1 MSRLPKASG
10 WCVGLYSY
18 HSVSEKF
25 SEECWTN
32 QEIEGLAAYLKR
44 FERVVP
50 SVNRKAVCIDDD
62 SLVKVAP
69 RHTAVSSRGRGWGT
83 KQESCFYPSEDN
95 SLQNATSLGESIS
108 LSPSK
113 MCRMVKASSWCSG
126 LTNVSDTTDMETDF
140 PAHGIMSLD
149 DALKEFERLAAF
161 RPVCRRGKQGNT
173 KLESSMSNEDVFSDA
188 TSFGWD
194 DVD

>member
-10 WCVGLYSY
+10 WCEGLYSY
-18 HSVSEKF
+18 DSASKKI
-25 SEECWTN
+25 SEECWTT
-32 QEIEGLAAYLKR
+32 QEIEGLATYLKR
-44 FERVVP
+44 FERTVP
-50 SVNRKAVCIDDD
+50 PVNQKAVCIDDD
-62 SLVKVAP
+62 SLVKAAP
-69 RHTAVSSRGRGWGT
+69 RHTTVSSRRRGWGT
-83 KQESCFYPSEDN
+83 KQESCFYPSEDIF
-95 SLQNATSLGESIS
+95 LQNATSLGESIS
-108 LSPSK
+108 PSPST

-126 LTNVSDTTDMETDF
+126 LTNVSDTTGMETDF
-140 PAHGIMSLD
+140 PAHGIRSLD

-173 KLESSMSNEDVFSDA
+173 KLESSMSNEDGLSDA